1 MKGNIFAG
9 ILEGLGK
16 AMMGY
21 GTSQMEQE
29 NKKELV
35 KMGVNPFLDV
45 AAQMFSGQNNIKPQA
60 NSNLPNVG
68 DVVDG
73 YKFLGGDPS
82 QPSSWQQVR

>member
-9 ILEGLGK
+9 LLEGLGK
-16 AMMGY
+16 AVMGY
-21 GTSQMEQE
+21 GTMEMEQKH
-29 NKKELV
+29 KKDLV

-45 AAQMFSGQNNIKPQA
+45 AAQMFSGQNTIKPQNNA
-60 NSNLPNVG
+60 NVPNVG
-68 DVVDG
+68 DVVEG